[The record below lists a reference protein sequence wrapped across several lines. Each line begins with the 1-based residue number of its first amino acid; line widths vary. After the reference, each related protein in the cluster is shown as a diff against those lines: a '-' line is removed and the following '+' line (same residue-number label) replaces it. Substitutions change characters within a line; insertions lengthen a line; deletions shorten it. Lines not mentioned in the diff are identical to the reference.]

1 MNYWKH
7 LLGKKE
13 VKPEESTNDSGK
25 QKSGELLDLFIHD
38 MRGPLSIVSVSAQ
51 KLLQKG
57 DKNGSLDENQRIVL
71 ERILRNTRKAQNLL
85 QQMIEI
91 FRCEAKVFQ
100 PELFYPETV
109 LKEALLDILEV
120 NPGEDMEKLC
130 QVESIENFKQ
140 LLAGQGIFFEIS
152 GRYKEEPFAHDPR
165 KVQQILRNLI
175 SNGMKYRRHRL
186 SITIEG
192 DRDLLMAVE
201 DDGKGIPLD
210 GQKSIFERFIR
221 LSNQE
226 MDQISGLG
234 LGLSGVKSL
243 VEAMEGEITLISR
256 EGSGSRFMVR
266 IPPLKIK
273 ER

>member
-1 MNYWKH
+1 M
-7 LLGKKE
+7 
-13 VKPEESTNDSGK
+13 
-25 QKSGELLDLFIHD
+25 LDLFIHD

-51 KLLQKG
+51 KLLQKE
-57 DKNGSLDENQRIVL
+57 DKNGSLEENQRIIL

-109 LKEALLDILEV
+109 LKEALIDILEV
-120 NPGEDMEKLC
+120 NPGKDMEKLC
-130 QVESIENFKQ
+130 QAESLENFKK
-140 LLAGQGIFFEIS
+140 LLAGQGVFFEIS
-152 GRYKEEPFAHDPR
+152 GRYKQEPFSHDPR

-192 DRDLLMAVE
+192 DRDLLMTVE
-201 DDGKGIPLD
+201 DDGQGIPLD

-243 VEAMEGEITLISR
+243 VEAMEGEITLTSR
-256 EGSGSRFMVR
+256 EGLGSRFTVR
-266 IPPLKIK
+266 IPPLNIK
-273 ER
+273 EH